1 MVSRTSMK
9 PLSKDKTEKLKKMV
23 EHINANTALVGL
35 LLREQED
42 QVKR

>member
-1 MVSRTSMK
+1 MK
-9 PLSKDKTEKLKKMV
+9 PLCSNKDKPEKMRKV
-23 EHINANTALVGL
+23 FEHINANTALVGL

>member
-1 MVSRTSMK
+1 MSRTSMK
-9 PLSKDKTEKLKKMV
+9 PLCSKDKTEKMKKVV